1 MPTWKKLNE
10 KTGKYE
16 AIPGGEIMGAI
27 TYNETPTFP
36 ELLGK
41 TAIFLGD
48 SYTKQMEAMLK
59 TMCADFNMSADNRG
73 IVSSTITGDTL
84 GNRGYQ
90 PMWKRA
96 QAISE
101 EYVTAGKNGDVALIM
116 FMGGANDG
124 FGVETYLGTSITE
137 MNNEKIYGAMHTIL
151 NTFRKNFPNAKIL
164 TVLQP
169 SSFNRDVTTI
179 TDDATAEILGFP
191 DLATLQTMDNFQFS
205 NYAMYQK
212 ERIVRDV
219 AEFYSTDILDCC
231 FGWYSVLNEDHRTK
245 YWNADKLHLSGA
257 GYEDLTARIKA
268 KIIEMY
274 S

>member
-10 KTGKYE
+10 ETGKYE
-16 AIPGGEIMGAI
+16 AIPGGEIMSA
-27 TYNETPTFP
+27 NASKETPTFP

-59 TMCADFNMSADNRG
+59 AMCADLNMSADNRG
-73 IVSSTITGDTL
+73 IVSSTITGDTA

-96 QAISE
+96 QAICD
-101 EYVTAGKNGDVALIM
+101 EYVANGKTDSVSLIV

-124 FGVETYLGTSITE
+124 FGVETFLGTSITDT
-137 MNNEKIYGAMHTIL
+137 NNEHIYGAMHTIL
-151 NTFRKNFPNAKIL
+151 NAFRRNFSNAKIL

-179 TDDATAEILGFP
+179 TDDATAVVLGFP
-191 DLATLQTMDNFQFS
+191 DLATLQSMDNYQFS
-205 NYAMYQK
+205 NYAMFQK
-212 ERIVRDV
+212 ERIVREV
-219 AEFYSTDILDCC
+219 AEFYNTDILDCC
-231 FGWYSVLNEDHRTK
+231 FGWYSVMSESHRTK
-245 YWNADKLHLSGA
+245 YWNTDKLHLSVA

-268 KIIEMY
+268 KIIQMY